1 MFMKY
6 LLPYIVLI
14 VLSTLVAC
22 GSSDVDMAL
31 DRTEAL
37 MEECPDSALA
47 IVSAIDPREIGG
59 RQRRARYAVLLTQAR
74 YKNFDDETDDSLIAT
89 AMRYYRHH
97 DNPSMLVRA
106 AFLRAVFLKMPAI
119 TPVVLFTLLMPKV
132 LLLKSTVR
140 FGSLV
145 FTNLLPT
152 FKKSHIMFRKQ

>member
-59 RQRRARYAVLLTQAR
+59 RQRRARYGG
-74 YKNFDDETDDSLIAT
+74 IAH
-89 AMRYYRHH
+89 AS
-97 DNPSMLVRA
+97 PL
-106 AFLRAVFLKMPAI
+106 
-119 TPVVLFTLLMPKV
+119 
-132 LLLKSTVR
+132 
-140 FGSLV
+140 
-145 FTNLLPT
+145 
-152 FKKSHIMFRKQ
+152 